1 VGERLHVRSHQGHT
15 YRSWLDTYADPV
27 FAQSTRRAI
36 DIVAGAAALA
46 DSATRAAMHDAFVA
60 SSRHELAF
68 FAAER

>member
-1 VGERLHVRSHQGHT
+1 
-15 YRSWLDTYADPV
+15 V